1 MQNYIIPQQTH
12 KAKCLLKD
20 MENFMSALFGK
31 NLTNIAQ

>member
-12 KAKCLLKD
+12 KAKCLLND